1 MFSAVRAGRA
11 AASGSVCLTP
21 ALVTLVLTIPGIIA
35 TVQVSTRPVLE
46 AEIKKAI
53 SIPCV
58 PTISTPNTTKYVQ
71 WFVMEKNA
79 RQRIY
84 FQDMEN
90 STVDAGTDYTHRIKV
105 DKMYTLTIDP
115 VVRRDERTFHC
126 QVGAG
131 PVGSGEAETLLK
143 VYAAPDM
150 PVIEKDSRT
159 ISLIET
165 EAKEIARCVTRNGYP
180 APNVTWFKDRTPLH
194 ADPQMRNRI
203 SVKLQATEEAN
214 GLYTMK
220 STLSYLPVKR
230 DKDATFY
237 CEVSYRMPV
246 GIDMMKESAK
256 INISISYPPEN
267 AEFLIHPK
275 VLKEMDNM
283 TMECQSDGTSSVDYT
298 FFKILD
304 GEMVV
309 IKSDGNKVVV
319 TALSRND
326 SGLYGCNV
334 LDLETD
340 NVLVS
345 NKTIIVNYLDPIVLT
360 PKGPYV
366 FTEGKKNV
374 RISCEAEASQR
385 LTVAWTKRKKTVVS
399 TGKWLKLS
407 MVALEDAGNYSCKVA
422 IPGVP
427 SLSRQKTIS
436 IVVEGPP
443 HVNCTTEK
451 FQKNGPYVNLT
462 CVFRGYPI
470 PVVTCNAHKAPTLMY
485 HHQKNYV
492 VSELILPLPTGE
504 LQLTCNGTNQHGD
517 DDYLFIVQGDVA
529 QAKSSGGVVIVVII
543 VCILLLA
550 ILGAI
555 LYFLYKKGKI
565 PCGRSGKQSITQAEG
580 HDNIVVEVKNDQK
593 VPEETVLLQGVNGDK
608 KPPNHQ

>member
-1 MFSAVRAGRA
+1 MSSAVRAGRA
-11 AASGSVCLTP
+11 AASGSGCLTP

-58 PTISTPNTTKYVQ
+58 PTISTPNTTKYIQ
-71 WFVMEKNA
+71 WFVMEKNV

-90 STVDAGTDYTHRIKV
+90 STVDAGTDYTSRISV
-105 DKMYTLTIDP
+105 DKTYTLTIDP
-115 VVRRDERTFHC
+115 VMLRDERTFHC

-150 PVIEKDSRT
+150 PVIEKNSGT
-159 ISLIET
+159 ISLLET
-165 EAKEIARCVTRNGYP
+165 EAKEIASCVTRNGYP
-180 APNVTWFKDRTPLH
+180 APSVTWYKDRTPLH
-194 ADPQMRNRI
+194 ADPQLRNRT
-203 SVKLQATEEAN
+203 SVRLQAIEEAN

-220 STLSYLPVKR
+220 SVLSYIPVKQ
-230 DKDATFY
+230 DKDALFY

-256 INISISYPPEN
+256 ISISISYPPEN
-267 AEFLIHPK
+267 AEFLIDRK

-283 TMECQSDGTSSVDYT
+283 TMECRSDGTSSVDYT

-304 GEMVV
+304 GEMVH
-309 IKSDGNKVVV
+309 IESTGNKVVM
-319 TALSRND
+319 TALSRKD
-326 SGLYGCNV
+326 SGLYGCKV
-334 LDLETD
+334 LDLDTYDEF
-340 NVLVS
+340 VS
-345 NKTIIVNYLDPIVLT
+345 NKTIMVHYLDPIVLT

-366 FTEGKKNV
+366 FTEGDKNV
-374 RISCEAEASQR
+374 RISCEAGASQR
-385 LTVAWTKRKKTVVS
+385 PTVRWTKGKKTVVS
-399 TGKWLKLS
+399 TGKWLKLH
-407 MVALEDAGNYSCKVA
+407 MVELEHAGNYSCNVT
-422 IPGVP
+422 VP
-427 SLSRQKTIS
+427 SSLSRQKTIS
-436 IVVEGPP
+436 IVVKGPP
-443 HVNCTTEK
+443 HVNCTAEK

-462 CVFRGYPI
+462 CVFRGDPI
-470 PVVTCNAHKAPTLMY
+470 PVVMCNAHKEPTLTY
-485 HHQKNYV
+485 HLQKNYV

-504 LQLTCNGTNQHGD
+504 LQLTCNGTNKHGN

-565 PCGRSGKQSITQAEG
+565 PCGRSGKQSITQAEV

-608 KPPNHQ
+608 KAPSHQ